1 MKAEELFKT
10 KAEVASRLDELEV
23 DYPKIKTGANAG
35 LPTLTF
41 KELCEL
47 YDAFAVSEEVVNPIV
62 NTPKVSRLIK
72 SFGIG
77 IK

>member
-10 KAEVASRLDELEV
+10 KAEVAAVLDEKGI
-23 DYPKIKTGANAG
+23 DYPKIKTGTNAG

-41 KELCEL
+41 KQMCDL
-47 YDAFAVSEEVVNPIV
+47 YDGIEITSEEVNPII
-62 NTPKVSRLIK
+62 NTPTVSLLIK

-77 IK
+77 I

>member
-10 KAEVASRLDELEV
+10 KAEVAFCLDELGV
-23 DYPKIKTGANAG
+23 DYPKIKTGTSAG

-47 YDAFAVSEEVVNPIV
+47 HDSFAVSSEVVDPII
-62 NTPKVSRLIK
+62 NTPTVSRLIK

-77 IK
+77 I